1 MDLITTNSVAVFS
14 LGTLFGA
21 SSVYWFLKFIKFP
34 AKPQKVPVEE
44 RLEVVPI
51 PIFGPETSKQF
62 PFFISLTIRKT
73 STDS

>member
-21 SSVYWFLKFIKFP
+21 SSVYWFLRFMKFP

-44 RLEVVPI
+44 RFEVVLI
-51 PIFGPETSKQF
+51 PISVSKTSQQSH
-62 PFFISLTIRKT
+62 FFISLMTRKT